1 MTTNLL
7 LLLAEVPAAK
17 SAAICDFAAGD
28 FAQSRTPAHMRITQ
42 KLSTCSKVQNVYN
55 DNVQD

>member
-28 FAQSRTPAHMRITQ
+28 FAQSRTPAHMRIMQ
-42 KLSTCSKVQNVYN
+42 KLSTCSNLQNACV
-55 DNVQD
+55 